1 MLARREHSEKELRQK
16 LLTRGLDVEDI
27 DVAIEQLKKEG
38 LQSESRYTE
47 AFVHDRV
54 SRGYGPCR
62 IIQELKQK
70 GVGDEI
76 SEEYIDER
84 DPHWI
89 ERLAEVHKRK
99 YGDDIPQ
106 DYKEQAKQ
114 SRFLQYRGFSSDQIH
129 RLFKRLNE
137 YDD

>member
-1 MLARREHSEKELRQK
+1 LN
-16 LLTRGLDVEDI
+16 VEDI
-27 DVAIEQLKKEG
+27 DVAIKQLKKEG
-38 LQSESRYTE
+38 LQSDSRYTE

-54 SRGYGPCR
+54 SRGYGPR
-62 IIQELKQK
+62 HIIQELKQK

-99 YGDDIPQ
+99 FGDDMPQ